1 MIDFSA
7 IERDL
12 IAAYTGR
19 LERRRRR
26 RRISGAGALVIAVAG
41 VFATVAIA
49 SDIGPNL
56 QLDPTKWTILGGG
69 STDDGRGA
77 YVHATRIED
86 GSQSTFM
93 VEHDAGLTPYAAF
106 LLHERTK
113 AAADATSPVPVSPET
128 GPLCTQAQL
137 TRAEVVALRALG
149 TFPPGTPA
157 DVTRGAAD
165 KAVADDFGDTP
176 CRGLEYASEQARFVY
191 AGVEPR
197 SLLMPGAR

>member
-12 IAAYTGR
+12 VAAYTGR

-69 STDDGRGA
+69 STDNGRGA

-93 VEHDAGLTPYAAF
+93 VEHDAGLAPYAAF
-106 LLHERTK
+106 LLHEQ
-113 AAADATSPVPVSPET
+113 TSPGPQIVEQLAEGHAEQLIQKVVELAEAGERMDWPVSLPVPARARLAATEAPVPPE
-128 GPLCTQAQL
+128 
-137 TRAEVVALRALG
+137 E
-149 TFPPGTPA
+149 PPG
-157 DVTRGAAD
+157 VR
-165 KAVADDFGDTP
+165 V
-176 CRGLEYASEQARFVY
+176 
-191 AGVEPR
+191 R
-197 SLLMPGAR
+197 S